1 MTPECSQLLDNGRP
15 CAAPAVHDSTYCRHH
30 DPLRPRKQSLEE
42 PRESEPLSLQTLLD
56 KPSMLAA
63 LNQVTGTFTI
73 LLAAILSP
81 WSISMR
87 QPSDAR
93 TLLSAIR
100 CASRLVAE
108 IAQEQR
114 PLLPVAPAGDRNAIR
129 SDHRLAASSDLRKP
143 GPFSTAR
150 SASSYQSDIDADT
163 ARMVKELVAQ
173 SHHLAG
179 TQAQRASSR

>member
-1 MTPECSQLLDNGRP
+1 MTPECSQLLDNSRP
-15 CAAPAVHDSTYCRHH
+15 CTAPAVHDSNHCRHH
-30 DPLRPRKQSLEE
+30 DPLRPRKHSLEE
-42 PRESEPLSLQTLLD
+42 SRESEPLSLPPLLD
-56 KPSMLAA
+56 NPSILAA
-63 LNQVTGTFTI
+63 LNQVVQA
-73 LLAAILSP
+73 LAQDRIK
-81 WSISMR
+81 
-87 QPSDAR
+87 PSVAR

-100 CASRLVAE
+100 FASRLVAE

>member
-1 MTPECSQLLDNGRP
+1 MTPECSQLLDNGRQ
-15 CAAPAVHDSTYCRHH
+15 CTAPAVHDSTYCRHH

-42 PRESEPLSLQTLLD
+42 PRESEPLSLPTLLD

-63 LNQVTGTFTI
+63 LNQVVQA
-73 LLAAILSP
+73 LAQGRIK
-81 WSISMR
+81 
-87 QPSDAR
+87 PSVAR

-100 CASRLVAE
+100 FASRLVAE